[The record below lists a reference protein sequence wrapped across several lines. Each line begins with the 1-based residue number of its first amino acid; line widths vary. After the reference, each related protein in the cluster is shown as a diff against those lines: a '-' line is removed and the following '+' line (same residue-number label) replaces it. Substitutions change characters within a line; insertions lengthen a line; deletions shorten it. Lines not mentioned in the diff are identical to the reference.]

1 MIHDTFNTLALEF
14 VKQLSEVFPENTV
27 VAECAATFGDIV
39 DKDPNK
45 PTEFFLGLVGDNA
58 GMIHSRHET
67 LWDTVAVEGIDAKEM
82 WTSMSNTTR
91 DVTWQYMKG
100 LLLFSSTLGGTSGE
114 LMSGIEQMA
123 TEFAEKMVKGDMDV
137 STMLNEVMQRVKAL
151 DLSSLEGADIG
162 AFTESLG
169 IDQSQITTMMN
180 KMLGG
185 KGGINHNMMKTIT
198 SLMGG
203 DDATEQD
210 ILKLLESARPP
221 KMPKKKSGNKPA
233 KGKKARKQTIKK

>member
-27 VAECAATFGDIV
+27 VAECAATFGDTIV
-39 DKDPNK
+39 KDPKK
-45 PTEFFLGLVGDNA
+45 PTEFFLGLVGDHA
-58 GMIHSRHET
+58 GMINLRDDAVF
-67 LWDTVAVEGIDAKEM
+67 DTVDIEGVDTKGM
-82 WTSMSNTTR
+82 WASMTETTR
-91 DVTWQYMKG
+91 DVTWQYLNG
-100 LLLFSSTLGGTSGE
+100 LLVFSSTLANTSGE
-114 LMSGIEQMA
+114 LMTGIEQMA
-123 TEFAEKMVKGDMDV
+123 TEFAEKMVKGEMDV
-137 STMLNEVMQRVKAL
+137 NTMLNEVMQRVKAL

-162 AFTESLG
+162 ALTKSLG
-169 IDQSQITTMMN
+169 IDQSQITSMMN

-233 KGKKARKQTIKK
+233 KGKKARKQIVKK